1 MDRRSS
7 QAQRATLIVVAY
19 DVRDRRRLR
28 RVAKMMEQYGS
39 RVQFSVFE
47 CRLDKERMARLFAD
61 IKRAINRRQ
70 DKVTVITLCQSCV
83 HRSERFAEQGFT
95 ADMDVYVC

>member
-1 MDRRSS
+1 MDRSSS
-7 QAQRATLIVVAY
+7 QAQRVTFLVVAY

-39 RVQFSVFE
+39 RVQRSVFE
-47 CRLDKERMARLFAD
+47 CRLGKERMLCLFAD
-61 IKRAINRRQ
+61 IKRVINRRQ

-83 HRSERFAEQGFT
+83 HRSERFIDSGFT
-95 ADMDVYVC
+95 IDADVYVC